1 MFIVRPYRM
10 VVPNHRL
17 SAGDENPVVRFLF
30 SLAAVIQRP
39 ATGAQE
45 RLPVYIASE
54 FVGSLAHFLEAHLEM
69 ASYLFRC
76 QFGTEESASKS
87 SYQQLFEHLETKMLS
102 YCNLIDSSIEMSE
115 STLPLRQVR
124 TNVKLPCGQD
134 TVLFPES
141 C

>member
-1 MFIVRPYRM
+1 MSDVFFC
-10 VVPNHRL
+10 L
-17 SAGDENPVVRFLF
+17 T
-30 SLAAVIQRP
+30 AVIEKP

-54 FVGSLAHFLEAHLEM
+54 FVGSLAHFLDVHLEM

-76 QFGTEESASKS
+76 HFGTEESASKS

-115 STLPLRQVR
+115 STLPLRQHEPTKSFRAAKIPYCFQRVADFIACDS
-124 TNVKLPCGQD
+124 P
-134 TVLFPES
+134 
-141 C
+141 

>member
-1 MFIVRPYRM
+1 MFIVRPYCM

-17 SAGDENPVVRFLF
+17 SAGRRQPCCQMSFLF
-30 SLAAVIQRP
+30 GCCNTETSHWHTRAAPCI
-39 ATGAQE
+39 
-45 RLPVYIASE
+45 YSSE
-54 FVGSLAHFLEAHLEM
+54 FVGSLTHFLEAHLEM

-124 TNVKLPCGQD
+124 TNEKLPCGQD